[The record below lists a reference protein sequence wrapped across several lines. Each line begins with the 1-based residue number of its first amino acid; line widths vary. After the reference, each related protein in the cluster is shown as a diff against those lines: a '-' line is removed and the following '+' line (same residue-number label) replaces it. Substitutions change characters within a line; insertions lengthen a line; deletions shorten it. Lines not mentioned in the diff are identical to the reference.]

1 MEQAWTHIVEELTQ
15 QIGKKGE
22 QQMDPPLCVCLI
34 TAFNTQI
41 TLLRSACLLLFC
53 DFICGKSS
61 VENTEFKCNIL

>member
-22 QQMDPPLCVCLI
+22 QQIDPPLCVCLI

-41 TLLRSACLLLFC
+41 TLLRSACLLLFV
-53 DFICGKSS
+53 I
-61 VENTEFKCNIL
+61 